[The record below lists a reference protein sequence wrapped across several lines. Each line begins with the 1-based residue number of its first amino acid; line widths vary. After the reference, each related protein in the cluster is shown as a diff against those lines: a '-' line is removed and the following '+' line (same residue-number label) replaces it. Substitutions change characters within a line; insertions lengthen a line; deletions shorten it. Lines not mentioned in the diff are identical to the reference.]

1 MIDDEELEEIAA
13 EINEEYVSGVNQDA
27 GEDVDISSDSD
38 DSSYKEMP
46 PLTSGSARPVKGEA
60 FCDCYKT
67 GKEKDCVC
75 GEDDMFFEWKWDSSS
90 KSVASFLKHDQREVV
105 FHVDYSCG
113 TAAVRG
119 SAPMLEDQYYWEVKM
134 TTPVYGTDMM
144 VGVGTM
150 EMDLNKY
157 RHKFCSLIGRDAESW
172 GLSYTGML
180 HHKGHKEQYS
190 SKFGQ
195 GTIIGVHLD
204 MWHGTLSF
212 YKNRKPL
219 GVAYT
224 GLQGKKLYPLVSS
237 TAARSGM
244 KVIKCRSFKT
254 SLQFMCCQ
262 ILRTVI
268 PRHLDVLEVI
278 DMPPG
283 LKEFLENNISW
294 LMKPCTPEPQGP
306 TLTEILQ
313 EQRGKKRRRSQEDDD
328 CGPSTSKHAR

>member
-1 MIDDEELEEIAA
+1 M
-13 EINEEYVSGVNQDA
+13 NEEDSEDLPLIDERPSSSNQELDYETD
-27 GEDVDISSDSD
+27 GSSESEDSSDREVVS
-38 DSSYKEMP
+38 
-46 PLTSGSARPVKGEA
+46 PLAVGSAKPVKGES

-67 GKEKDCVC
+67 GREKECVC
-75 GEDDMFFEWKWDSSS
+75 GEDDSYFEWIWDNSS
-90 KSVASFLKHDQREVV
+90 KSAASFLKHDQREVV

-119 SAPMLEDQYYWEVKM
+119 NQLMGEDQYYWEVKM

-150 EMDLNKY
+150 DLDLNKY
-157 RHKFCSLIGRDAESW
+157 RHKFCSLVGRDGDSW

-180 HHKGHKEQYS
+180 HHKGHKLKYA

-219 GVAYT
+219 GIAYR
-224 GLQGKKLYPLVSS
+224 GLQGKKLYPVVSS

-262 ILRTVI
+262 VLRTVI
-268 PRHLDVLEVI
+268 PAHLDVLKVI

-283 LKEFLENNISW
+283 LREFLENNISW
-294 LMKPCTPEPQGP
+294 LLQPSPFEAPASSNSD
-306 TLTEILQ
+306 LTIHS
-313 EQRGKKRRRSQEDDD
+313 RGTKRRHYPDDYD
-328 CGPSTSKHAR
+328 GPSTSKCAR